1 MSKNV
6 CSFVHFHFQTGIW
19 ERHGSDGHG
28 LLGMV
33 WNGYGVWPVMPYIW
47 EIDGQLLLIRK
58 RRRKN
63 WPILNTL
70 SEFGR
75 IQTTRE
81 LNRKLGGSGGGDRD
95 ADGDGGCVVCSAVK
109 SQNKKNMNF
118 TVWWHAI
125 YLYMTH
131 YRIVNISRTYI
142 VISLIP
148 TQRNF
153 IELWG
158 VVRSCDLRLF
168 KILSGLLSS
177 FRLNVLAK
185 VGGIRTETSFL
196 SELPN
201 KTPIVQPKWNPIRHT
216 IVSQISAIHPSI
228 IAIQ

>member
-6 CSFVHFHFQTGIW
+6 CSFVHVHVQTGIW

-81 LNRKLGGSGGGDRD
+81 LNRKLGGSGV
-95 ADGDGGCVVCSAVK
+95 AIVMLMAVVVVLFVAMWK
-109 SQNKKNMNF
+109 SQNKKNNNF

-158 VVRSCDLRLF
+158 VVRSWDLRLF

-177 FRLNVLAK
+177 LRLNALAK
-185 VGGIRTETSFL
+185 VRGIRTATSFL

-201 KTPIVQPKWNPIRHT
+201 KTPIVQPKWKPIRHT